1 MKKVRSQI
9 QDLHSNASR
18 DEQDKMILGVGRML
32 AALTVKGMAMDQ
44 QAMETVVRAALREPR
59 NSPMALTKSIQDI
72 FDARRT
78 SLAGTTVDL
87 SRLSNILNKR
97 DFAAIGTHASHTEIK
112 DLAFHLCN
120 ELNNLPILSTPVLA
134 IVNQVNPVESTR
146 LEPIDTPVRA
156 FVKQVN
162 RSEALGCST
171 EEWTLKAW
179 KTQFSTYEAKTPRG
193 ADLVIFGLTQLHQ
206 KSPSLAQAARPDG
219 LGLTEL
225 VHSVANHPL
234 AEELRSIETSAQ
246 GNVVRALFQGDY
258 EDARTQVLRHR
269 DFGQARTII
278 VAPNLDTSELDRAG
292 LSM

>member
-1 MKKVRSQI
+1 MSAQYRIIGINQNRWYYECMKKVRSQI

-134 IVNQVNPVESTR
+134 IVNQVN
-146 LEPIDTPVRA
+146 
-156 FVKQVN
+156 

>member
-1 MKKVRSQI
+1 MSAQYRIIGINQNRWYYECMKKVRSQI

-97 DFAAIGTHASHTEIK
+97 DFAAIGPHASHTEIK

-134 IVNQVNPVESTR
+134 IVN
-146 LEPIDTPVRA
+146 
-156 FVKQVN
+156 QVN

-278 VAPNLDTSELDRAG
+278 AAPNLDTSELDRAG

>member
-1 MKKVRSQI
+1 MSAQYRIIGINQNRWYYECMKKVRSQI

-97 DFAAIGTHASHTEIK
+97 DFAAIGPHASHTEIK

-134 IVNQVNPVESTR
+134 IVN
-146 LEPIDTPVRA
+146 
-156 FVKQVN
+156 QVN

-269 DFGQARTII
+269 AFGQARTII

>member
-1 MKKVRSQI
+1 MSAQYRIIGINQNRWYYECMKKVRSQI

-134 IVNQVNPVESTR
+134 IVNQVN
-146 LEPIDTPVRA
+146 
-156 FVKQVN
+156 

-278 VAPNLDTSELDRAG
+278 AAPNLDTSELDRAG

>member
-1 MKKVRSQI
+1 MSAQYRIIGINQNRWYYECMKKVRSQI

-97 DFAAIGTHASHTEIK
+97 DFAAIGPHASHTEIK

-134 IVNQVNPVESTR
+134 IVNQVN
-146 LEPIDTPVRA
+146 
-156 FVKQVN
+156 

-171 EEWTLKAW
+171 EDWTLKAW

-269 DFGQARTII
+269 YFGQARTII

>member
-97 DFAAIGTHASHTEIK
+97 NFAAIGTHASHTEIK

-134 IVNQVNPVESTR
+134 IVN
-146 LEPIDTPVRA
+146 
-156 FVKQVN
+156 QVN

>member
-97 DFAAIGTHASHTEIK
+97 DFAAIGTHDSHTEIK

-134 IVNQVNPVESTR
+134 IVN
-146 LEPIDTPVRA
+146 
-156 FVKQVN
+156 QVN